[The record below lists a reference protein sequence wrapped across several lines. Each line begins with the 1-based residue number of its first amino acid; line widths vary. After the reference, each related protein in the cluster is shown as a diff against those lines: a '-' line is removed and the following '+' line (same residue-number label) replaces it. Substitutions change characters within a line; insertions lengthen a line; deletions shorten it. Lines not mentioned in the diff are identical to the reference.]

1 MRLWL
6 SILLGFTLLPLA
18 TINIAQ
24 AQDGA
29 VYAVSYIDAAPASR
43 AAVASA
49 LKQEANASRKD
60 DGNLRYEVLQRTA
73 PSSQFV
79 IVSSWK
85 DQKAYDAHMAA
96 AHTKDFREKMKPQLI
111 SVIDDRLHSGM
122 EAKEAAAKIPA
133 GTIFVVTHV
142 DVPPPK
148 KDDCVAALKTSGCGQ
163 PQGGRRGAL
172 RSVPAEQPSQ
182 PFHGGRNLEEPEGL
196 RRPHYV
202 GAQQEIPRYAHSDE
216 RRALRRALVQG
227 DLIPPVQ

>member
-6 SILLGFTLLPLA
+6 SILFGFALLPLA
-18 TINIAQ
+18 TMNTAQ

-60 DGNLRYEVLQRTA
+60 DGNLRYEVLQRTS
-73 PSSQFV
+73 PSSQFA
-79 IVSSWK
+79 IVSIWK

-111 SVIDDRLHSGM
+111 SAIDDRLHSGM

-133 GTIFVVTHV
+133 GTIFVVTHG

-148 KDDCVAALKTSGCGQ
+148 G
-163 PQGGRRGAL
+163 
-172 RSVPAEQPSQ
+172 
-182 PFHGGRNLEEPEGL
+182 
-196 RRPHYV
+196 
-202 GAQQEIPRYAHSDE
+202 
-216 RRALRRALVQG
+216 
-227 DLIPPVQ
+227 